1 MSDLAASTQLAPAAP
16 RAAAASAKP
25 LAALDPVLRG
35 VRSFTAQPAVAKSMP
50 ALGLVALL
58 GLAAIIWM
66 AFSAPPARTL
76 FSGLAD
82 EEKAAVVDAL
92 RAAGVSHQID
102 RTTGA
107 VSVSETDY
115 HQARMLLAAQGLPK
129 SGPDGNEVM
138 NSLPLGASRAVETE
152 RLRSAR
158 EVDLARTIEGIDVVQ
173 SARVHLAVQPP
184 SVFLRD
190 RVAPA
195 ASVMLTLVNGRTLG
209 DGQVQAIVHLVAS
222 SVPGL
227 SPDGVSVVDQ
237 NGRLL
242 SRDGSGLSGA
252 SDRQVAMQ
260 SAVEERYRRALSSL
274 LTPILGAGNFTAEV
288 HADLDFSEVQATREG
303 FPQEAS
309 TLRTEEGSVT
319 ADGGASAADR
329 PAAGIPGALANEAP
343 PAAQVAAAPD
353 GTLTPETPGAPAA
366 QAGGRR
372 TENYVRNFAV
382 GREVSVTRR
391 QPGEVKRL
399 SVAVAI
405 KTPEGGQAPS
415 VAELKALEDL
425 VKGAIGFSQG
435 RGDTVAISARAFA
448 PAEAAPESWWEAS
461 WIAPL
466 ARNLTALALA
476 ALLVFGVG
484 RPLLKRLGAAAS
496 QRSEAAK
503 ARKPAVGDEIA
514 AALVDQAKSDPS
526 ARVTLE
532 MIEAAQD
539 YEARAALIRNFV
551 RQDPPRAALVVRDLI
566 RADAR
571 NGVER

>member
-1 MSDLAASTQLAPAAP
+1 M
-16 RAAAASAKP
+16 
-25 LAALDPVLRG
+25 V
-35 VRSFTAQPAVAKSMP
+35 
-50 ALGLVALL
+50 
-58 GLAAIIWM
+58 
-66 AFSAPPARTL
+66 FSAPPARTL

-92 RAAGVSHQID
+92 RSAGLSHKID

-107 VSVSETDY
+107 VTVSEADY

-129 SGPDGNEVM
+129 SGPDGAEVM
-138 NSLPLGASRAVETE
+138 NGLPLGASRAVETE

-195 ASVMLTLVNGRTLG
+195 ASVMLTLANGRTLG
-209 DGQVQAIVHLVAS
+209 DSQVQAIVHLVAS

-242 SRDGSGLSGA
+242 SRDGAGLSGT

-260 SAVEERYRRALSSL
+260 NAVEERYRRSLASL
-274 LTPILGAGNFTAEV
+274 LTPMLGAGNFTAEV

-309 TLRTEEGSVT
+309 TLRTEEGSLT
-319 ADGGASAADR
+319 SDGAGAGAAGDR
-329 PAAGIPGALANEAP
+329 PAVGIPGALANEAP
-343 PAAQVAAAPD
+343 PAAEVAAAPD
-353 GTLTPETPGAPAA
+353 GALTPQTRGGAAA
-366 QAGGRR
+366 AGPGGRR

-415 VAELKALEDL
+415 AADIKALEDL
-425 VKGAIGFSQG
+425 VKGAIGFDAG
-435 RGDTVAISARAFA
+435 RGDKVAISARAFA
-448 PAEAAPESWWEAS
+448 PAEASEPSWWEAS
-461 WIAPL
+461 WVALL

-476 ALLVFGVG
+476 ALLVFGIG
-484 RPLLKRLGAAAS
+484 KPLLKRLGTAAA
-496 QRSEAAK
+496 QRRDVKK
-503 ARKPAVGDEIA
+503 APRHGVGGEIA
-514 AALVDQAKSDPS
+514 AAIADQASKDPS

-532 MIEAAQD
+532 MIEATSD

-571 NGVER
+571 TGAEKNG